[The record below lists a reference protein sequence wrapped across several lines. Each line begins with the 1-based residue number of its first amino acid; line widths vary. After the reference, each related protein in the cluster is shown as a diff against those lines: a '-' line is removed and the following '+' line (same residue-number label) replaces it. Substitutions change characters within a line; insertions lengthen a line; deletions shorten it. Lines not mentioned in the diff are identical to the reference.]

1 MLTDQQS
8 LILCGL
14 LGCGIFVTG
23 LLDILDNFIVL
34 TVLTLIFLAIMINL
48 IITKKA
54 PEEEETET
62 TEK

>member
-14 LGCGIFVTG
+14 LGCGLFVSG

-34 TVLTLIFLAIMINL
+34 TVLTFIFLAIIVNL

-54 PEEEETET
+54 SEEEETET
-62 TEK
+62 IEK

>member
-14 LGCGIFVTG
+14 LGCGIFVAG
-23 LLDILDNFIVL
+23 LLDILDNFMILAVL
-34 TVLTLIFLAIMINL
+34 TFIFLAIIVNL
-48 IITKKA
+48 IITKKT